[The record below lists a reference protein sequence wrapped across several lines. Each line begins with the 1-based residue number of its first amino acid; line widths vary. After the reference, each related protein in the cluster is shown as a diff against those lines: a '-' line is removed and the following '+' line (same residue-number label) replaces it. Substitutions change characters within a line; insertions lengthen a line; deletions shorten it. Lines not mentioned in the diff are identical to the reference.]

1 MFKPYLIAA
10 IVAAGIAA
18 APAAFASGYG
28 PAPHYDPLAGA
39 PASQRGQTLHAEA
52 AQWMMDQADVANTA
66 YGAEG
71 HAGAESGARL
81 APVDTASLYA
91 HH

>member
-39 PASQRGQTLHAEA
+39 PASLRGQSSQTLHAVA
-52 AQWMMDQADVANTA
+52 AQWMLDQADGAYTA
-66 YGAEG
+66 
-71 HAGAESGARL
+71 
-81 APVDTASLYA
+81 
-91 HH
+91 